1 MHLSKLIKQKRKELK
16 LTIARAAEL
25 LNIAGSHLH
34 GIESGKISR
43 PKLEVLL
50 KMSILYDIPTD
61 DIIILARKIPSDV
74 YFKIT
79 DNPQLLNII
88 RNMEV

>member
-1 MHLSKLIKQKRKELK
+1 MKLARLVKQKRNELGM
-16 LTIARAAEL
+16 TIARAAEL
-25 LNIAGSHLH
+25 LGVAGSHLH

-43 PKLEVLL
+43 PKIEVLL
-50 KMSILYDIPTD
+50 KMGILYDIPSD

-88 RNMEV
+88 RSYPL